1 MITFVS
7 LAVPQVS
14 LIESGQPLLGNYTIA
29 MLMLWLG
36 TEGFF
41 GDLFTGFSSY
51 YTCLTSEATK
61 APKKE
66 SIPAWIKLDVQAT
79 GEIPHKGLRST
90 RIGFVCYWNET
101 SSTLF
106 ENPFCYFGQQKH
118 LRYLR
123 LMSGWGALILLNL
136 GSLASRGFLIWRSW
150 QFLLGATMSR
160 IYLHQAA
167 EEKIF
172 DSESSWARLGLLL
185 IFCRKGENFFQ
196 KRNVP
201 LWKAPTAKIAALR
214 PNPNALTQGPI
225 PEKRRAEAWTRT
237 AFSCDHEWIPLIF
250 LYLTANQEQL
260 TGDRVLTLCW
270 WIGGLYSHWSN
281 SMGYSRKS
289 WFNRV

>member
-106 ENPFCYFGQQKH
+106 KNPFCYFGQQKH

-123 LMSGWGALILLNL
+123 GMRSPYFAKFRCPRIKRLSYMKIMTIPIRSYHVTNLFAPSSGRKNL
-136 GSLASRGFLIWRSW
+136 W
-150 QFLLGATMSR
+150 
-160 IYLHQAA
+160 
-167 EEKIF
+167 
-172 DSESSWARLGLLL
+172 
-185 IFCRKGENFFQ
+185 
-196 KRNVP
+196 
-201 LWKAPTAKIAALR
+201 
-214 PNPNALTQGPI
+214 
-225 PEKRRAEAWTRT
+225 
-237 AFSCDHEWIPLIF
+237 
-250 LYLTANQEQL
+250 
-260 TGDRVLTLCW
+260 
-270 WIGGLYSHWSN
+270 
-281 SMGYSRKS
+281 
-289 WFNRV
+289 